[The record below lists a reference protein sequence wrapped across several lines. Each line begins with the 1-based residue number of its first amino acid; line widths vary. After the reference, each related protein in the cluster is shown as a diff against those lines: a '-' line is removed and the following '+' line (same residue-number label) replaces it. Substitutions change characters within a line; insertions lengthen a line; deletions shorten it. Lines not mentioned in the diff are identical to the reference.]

1 MCGESTAATASNVVV
16 VEGMTSPQSFF
27 PRDQQVSVLF
37 PGLAELWPKTDA
49 RKTLWGENEIRFQ
62 RRHDFLASAKRASG
76 LELPG
81 SNQPGHAAE
90 EFFSLKR
97 TQSFFH
103 LSLSLSLSVFLFLSH
118 HRSHSCTRTHTLFLH
133 SSQPEILERARSVAL
148 QTKSY
153 VMFKTKLK
161 LNTSIKQIIS
171 PNNPR

>member
-1 MCGESTAATASNVVV
+1 MCGESSAATASNVVV
-16 VEGMTSPQSFF
+16 VEWMTSPQSFF
-27 PRDQQVSVLF
+27 PRDQQVSALF

-62 RRHDFLASAKRASG
+62 RWHDFLASAKRASG

-90 EFFSLKR
+90 DFFRWKEPSLF
-97 TQSFFH
+97 SI
-103 LSLSLSLSVFLFLSH
+103 SLSLSVFLFLSH

-148 QTKSY
+148 QTNL
-153 VMFKTKLK
+153 MLCFK
-161 LNTSIKQIIS
+161 
-171 PNNPR
+171 PN